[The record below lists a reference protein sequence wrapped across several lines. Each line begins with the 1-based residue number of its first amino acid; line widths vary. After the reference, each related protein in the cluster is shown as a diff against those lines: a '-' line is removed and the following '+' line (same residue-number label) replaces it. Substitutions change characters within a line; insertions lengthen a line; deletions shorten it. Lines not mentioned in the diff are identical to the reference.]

1 MHIHILPWV
10 LLIITGKRLRNFAAD
25 KGQVYLSNGQIL
37 MSFLE
42 RLYMEV
48 SWNWKKNC
56 SVALGVGRFTRR
68 VN

>member
-1 MHIHILPWV
+1 MCIFMHIHILPWV

-48 SWNWKKNC
+48 SWN
-56 SVALGVGRFTRR
+56 
-68 VN
+68 